1 MRKVNF
7 HSVLFFIA
15 STAVLLLSGQT
26 NAQTNQLF
34 TLSVSTQDLTVL
46 VGETTEFNLEFRGF
60 LNETGKVYFY
70 DQHDG
75 LIDVIPRVLELQPSA
90 QPNNEILYP
99 IRVEGLN
106 PGHLEVTSNYTIGGR
121 SFPGENLFVRI
132 TVAISEIIIYV
143 SIVVGWVYF
152 VAWSISFY
160 PQIYYNFQR
169 KSVVGLNP
177 DFLALN
183 IVGFVMYSVFNMG
196 LFWNPGIQAEYFER
210 FPRGLNPVLVN
221 DVVFSLHAAFATLV
235 TIGQCFI
242 YERGD
247 QRVSNVARGI
257 LGIFAVV
264 VIVCAILAATDTF
277 HWLDFLYACS
287 YIKLTIT
294 LIKYVP
300 QALMNYRRKSTVG
313 WSIGNILLDFT
324 GGILSMLQM
333 MLNAHNYDDWDS
345 IFGDPT
351 KFGLGLFSVCF
362 DVVFIIQHYV
372 LYRNAT
378 PYEELA
384 GQNIAAEEPQ
394 QSPETAEEEDEAPSN

>member
-1 MRKVNF
+1 MRKF
-7 HSVLFFIA
+7 IDSHRLLHFIA
-15 STAVLLLSGQT
+15 FTAVLFLSGQT
-26 NAQTNQLF
+26 IAQTDQTY
-34 TLSVSTQDLTVL
+34 TLSVSSQDLTVL
-46 VGETTEFNLEFRGF
+46 VGENEEFNLVFRGF
-60 LNETGKVYFY
+60 LNESGKVYFY
-70 DQHDG
+70 EQHDG
-75 LIDVIPRVLELQPSA
+75 LINVIPNVVDLQPSTQA
-90 QPNNEILYP
+90 NAEVVYP
-99 IRVEGLN
+99 IRVEGVH
-106 PGHLEVTSNYTIGGR
+106 PGHLELTSNYTIGGR
-121 SFPGENLFVRI
+121 SFHDENLFVRI
-132 TVAISEIIIYV
+132 TVAISEAIIYV
-143 SIVVGWVYF
+143 SIVVGWIYF

-183 IVGFVMYSVFNMG
+183 IVGFVMYSVFNTA
-196 LFWNPGIQAEYFER
+196 LFWSPGIQAEYFER

-235 TIGQCFI
+235 TIAQCFI

-247 QRVSNVARGI
+247 QRVSMIARGI
-257 LGIFAVV
+257 LGIFLVV
-264 VIVCAILAATDTF
+264 VIVCAILAGTNVF

-333 MLNAHNYDDWDS
+333 MLNAYNYDDWDS

-351 KFGLGLFSVCF
+351 KFGLGLFSVAF
-362 DVVFIIQHYV
+362 DIVFIIQHYV
-372 LYRNAT
+372 LYRDRHSGLKENSSNL
-378 PYEELA
+378 EKL
-384 GQNIAAEEPQ
+384 IADKEKQEMLP
-394 QSPETAEEEDEAPSN
+394 

>member
-1 MRKVNF
+1 MRKVMNF
-7 HSVLFFIA
+7 HSVLKFFTF
-15 STAVLLLSGQT
+15 SAVLLLSGQT
-26 NAQTNQLF
+26 IAQTPETF

-46 VGETTEFNLEFRGF
+46 VGENEEFILEFRGF

-70 DQHDG
+70 EQHDG
-75 LIDVIPRVLELQPSA
+75 LINVTPNVVDLLPST
-90 QPNNEILYP
+90 QTREYP
-99 IRVEGLN
+99 IRVEGLH
-106 PGHLEVTSNYTIGGR
+106 PGHLEVTSNYTIGST
-121 SFPGENLFVRI
+121 SFSGENLFVRI
-132 TVAISEIIIYV
+132 TVAISQTIIYV
-143 SIVVGWVYF
+143 SSVVGWIYF

-196 LFWNPGIQAEYFER
+196 LFWNSGIQAEYFER

-235 TIGQCFI
+235 TISQCFI

-247 QRVSNVARGI
+247 QRVSMVARGI

-264 VIVCAILAATDTF
+264 VVVCAILAGTNVF

-313 WSIGNILLDFT
+313 WSIGNILLDFL
-324 GGILSMLQM
+324 GGMLSMLQM

-351 KFGLGLFSVCF
+351 KFGLGLFSVLF
-362 DVVFIIQHYV
+362 DIVFIIQHYI
-372 LYRNAT
+372 LYRRKSGSTKNLT
-378 PYEELA
+378 ESSTE
-384 GQNIAAEEPQ
+384 N
-394 QSPETAEEEDEAPSN
+394 SVPERY

>member
-1 MRKVNF
+1 MRKVMNF
-7 HSVLFFIA
+7 HSVLLLITF
-15 STAVLLLSGQT
+15 TAVLVLSGQT
-26 NAQTNQLF
+26 IAQTDRTF
-34 TLSVSTQDLTVL
+34 TLSISTQDLSVL
-46 VGETTEFNLEFRGF
+46 VGESEEFNLELRGF

-70 DQHDG
+70 QQHDG
-75 LIDVIPRVLELQPSA
+75 LINVIPNVVDLTPTSQSNAEVLF
-90 QPNNEILYP
+90 P
-99 IRVEGLN
+99 IRVEGLH
-106 PGHLEVTSNYTIGGR
+106 PGHLEVTSNYTIGDR
-121 SFPGENLFVRI
+121 TFPGENVFLRI
-132 TVAISEIIIYV
+132 TVAISEAIIYV
-143 SIVVGWVYF
+143 STIVGWVYF

-183 IVGFVMYSVFNMG
+183 IVGFVMYSVFNCA
-196 LFWNPGIQAEYFER
+196 LFWNPTIQTEYFER

-235 TIGQCFI
+235 TISQCFI

-247 QRVSNVARGI
+247 QRVSMVARGI
-257 LGIFAVV
+257 LGIFAVAFV
-264 VIVCAILAATDTF
+264 VCAILAATSVF

-313 WSIGNILLDFT
+313 WSIGNILLDFI

-333 MLNAHNYDDWDS
+333 ILNAYNYDDWDS

-362 DVVFIIQHYV
+362 DIVFIIQHYI
-372 LYRNAT
+372 LYRDQHSGLKENSSNL
-378 PYEELA
+378 EKL
-384 GQNIAAEEPQ
+384 IADKEKQEVVP
-394 QSPETAEEEDEAPSN
+394 

>member
-372 LYRNAT
+372 LYRDRHSGLKENSSNL
-378 PYEELA
+378 EKL
-384 GQNIAAEEPQ
+384 IADKEKQEMVP
-394 QSPETAEEEDEAPSN
+394 

>member
-372 LYRNAT
+372 LYRRKSGSTKNLT
-378 PYEELA
+378 ESSTE
-384 GQNIAAEEPQ
+384 NNV
-394 QSPETAEEEDEAPSN
+394 PEKY

>member
-1 MRKVNF
+1 
-7 HSVLFFIA
+7 
-15 STAVLLLSGQT
+15 
-26 NAQTNQLF
+26 
-34 TLSVSTQDLTVL
+34 
-46 VGETTEFNLEFRGF
+46 
-60 LNETGKVYFY
+60 
-70 DQHDG
+70 
-75 LIDVIPRVLELQPSA
+75 
-90 QPNNEILYP
+90 
-99 IRVEGLN
+99 
-106 PGHLEVTSNYTIGGR
+106 
-121 SFPGENLFVRI
+121 PGENLFVRI

-333 MLNAHNYDDWDS
+333 MLNAHNY
-345 IFGDPT
+345 G
-351 KFGLGLFSVCF
+351 KFLSFL
-362 DVVFIIQHYV
+362 
-372 LYRNAT
+372 AT
-378 PYEELA
+378 
-384 GQNIAAEEPQ
+384 
-394 QSPETAEEEDEAPSN
+394 